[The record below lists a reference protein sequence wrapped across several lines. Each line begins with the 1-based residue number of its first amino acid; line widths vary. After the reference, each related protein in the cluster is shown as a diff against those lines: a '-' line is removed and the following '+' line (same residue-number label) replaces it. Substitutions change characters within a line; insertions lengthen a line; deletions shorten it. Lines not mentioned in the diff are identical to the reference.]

1 MIHRSPKRT
10 SQAAA
15 FAMIVCFFALLLG
28 LALTTTVAAQDTTPP
43 VPTSEF
49 DFNALNTRPT
59 SPSPVETINPQMLPS
74 LTGVNGQA
82 VNAAVIIRSGPGLD
96 YARVGALAQGY
107 WIDIIGWNGW
117 PEKRACSAQFRHDLD
132 MWVQVQR
139 GEQRGWIARCVLD
152 IRGDVTNLPIVDA
165 AGDRELQR

>member
-1 MIHRSPKRT
+1 ML
-10 SQAAA
+10 ALL
-15 FAMIVCFFALLLG
+15 CFFALLLG
-28 LALTTTVAAQDTTPP
+28 LALTTTVAAQDVTPP
-43 VPTSEF
+43 PAPTSEF
-49 DFNALNTRPT
+49 DFNVQEARPT
-59 SPSPVETINPQMLPS
+59 IPRPVETINPQMLPS

-96 YARVGALAQGY
+96 YARVGALAQGG
-107 WIDIIGWNGW
+107 WIDIVGWNGW
-117 PEKRACSAQFRHDLD
+117 PEDRVCSAQFRRDLD

-139 GEQRGWIARCVLD
+139 GEQRGWVARCVLD